1 MQYICPELKSHVSD
15 QFGPFVESYNAFNT
29 RESGFKLGAF
39 DMVGDDDGD
48 NVGIVVGKLDVV
60 GEDEGVNVRVLVG
73 KSVGLKLGVLDG
85 NKLGFF
91 VGNFDVVGD
100 DEGLKLGI
108 LVGIIEGKGL
118 KLGTIVGIIEGNDD
132 GKTNTGSLPFLSFNT
147 KNVKVTVTA
156 TAMMTTIQNIN
167 SARRSLYHGI
177 DLSSTGKSSTLIAS
191 TITFVSKMFLSSS
204 TSVATMTSPLYRSL
218 PCEDSTGIISC
229 SGNEDSLSS
238 STPFDCCE
246 SDMLTLCDTATLCD
260 CCASDVSDLC
270 DAAIKSG
277 KKLCSELSN
286 GVTTG
291 VLIIRSSSNPFV
303 AKSSEDKV
311 LLPVETFSHRL
322 CSCAA
327 DSFTNEYER
336 FPAA

>member
-1 MQYICPELKSHVSD
+1 
-15 QFGPFVESYNAFNT
+15 
-29 RESGFKLGAF
+29 
-39 DMVGDDDGD
+39 MVGDDDGD

-85 NKLGFF
+85 NKLGFL

-100 DEGLKLGI
+100 DEGLKLGV
-108 LVGIIEGKGL
+108 LDGKGVGLKLGVLVGKLDVVGIIEGKGL

-147 KNVKVTVTA
+147 KTVKVTVTA